1 MDGPSRARIVLGTVA
16 VLVAV
21 LASLALLNVL
31 LEEPLPLG
39 DDNGNEG
46 GPSGGNPIP
55 TAPSDP
61 GTPTESGGQ
70 EGRSQDPCKRIEPP
84 AKVVALTSTV
94 IAMGLWVLA
103 VWWRQKRQTRV
114 MNGWAIGA
122 LLVTLLAVTALFAWW
137 IIHKVCSLDVFDLNS
152 CLEIAHSLRG
162 AFFFFLVM
170 AAGLIGFSVLRAK
183 RGQKFWSLYSIAGF
197 VFVYLAILAL
207 VGWLVAEDM
216 CDRQFKEPDLDDIK
230 PPDNGDPGD
239 PGSPSPP
246 STPPS
251 NPGGNTGF
259 GGGQGGGGGGGGG
272 GAVPALPQVS
282 PFALLVILGIAALV
296 TVLVLAVKGRQDQQ
310 RAMAMAALDAGGR
323 AGMIRLFMDTD
334 LDSNDGVVATYRRFL
349 DQATLT
355 GAAKKPHETPREH
368 ARRACK
374 TMSLPFEEVEPLV
387 DAYLHVR
394 LAEGALPE
402 ERRTL
407 AMSLARLIRPTA
419 SVSARRRR
427 KR

>member
-1 MDGPSRARIVLGTVA
+1 MDGPSRARILLGSIA
-16 VLVAV
+16 VFVAV

-31 LEEPLPLG
+31 LEEPLPLNDEPG
-39 DDNGNEG
+39 EG
-46 GPSGGNPIP
+46 GGDPGGNPFNPAP
-55 TAPSDP
+55 TEGPSD
-61 GTPTESGGQ
+61 TGGD
-70 EGRSQDPCKRIEPP
+70 GDTRSKDPCKRIEPP
-84 AKVVALTSTV
+84 VKVVALTTTIIS
-94 IAMGLWVLA
+94 MGLWVFA

-137 IIHKVCSLDVFDLNS
+137 IIHKVCSLDVFNLKT

-162 AFFFFLVM
+162 AFFFFLV
-170 AAGLIGFSVLRAK
+170 AAVGLVGFGIVRSRSGK
-183 RGQKFWSLYSIAGF
+183 KFWSLWSIAGF
-197 VFVYLAILAL
+197 VFVYLAVLAL

-230 PPDNGDPGD
+230 PPDNGNDPPGGNTNTGGD
-239 PGSPSPP
+239 PGG
-246 STPPS
+246 
-251 NPGGNTGF
+251 NPGGNPGF
-259 GGGQGGGGGGGGG
+259 GGGQNGGGGGGGGG
-272 GAVPALPQVS
+272 VPAMPQVS
-282 PFALLVILGIAALV
+282 PFALLVILGMAALV

-323 AGMIRLFMDTD
+323 AGMMRLFKDTD
-334 LDSNDGVVATYRRFL
+334 LESDDGVVATYQRFL
-349 DQATLT
+349 DQAMLT

-368 ARRACK
+368 AKRASSV
-374 TMSLPFEEVEPLV
+374 MSLPFEDVEPLL

-394 LAEGALPE
+394 LAEGPLPE

-407 AMSLARLIRPTA
+407 AMSLAALIRPRPAVTG
-419 SVSARRRR
+419 RRRR